1 MFDDFYSGEYW
12 YYFYF
17 FIIFFIIC
25 VLVNMV
31 YTYFTQF
38 EKTITIKKL
47 DSIRTAK
54 YGKNIVVD
62 TNNNVYSVQNN
73 IFLMFFSSIQLYTT
87 FETNKTYK
95 IKGYGFSYSNLGWYQ
110 NIFDAKEIFI

>member
-1 MFDDFYSGEYW
+1 M
-12 YYFYF
+12 
-17 FIIFFIIC
+17 I
-25 VLVNMV
+25 

-38 EKTITIKKL
+38 EKIITIKKL

-54 YGKNIVVD
+54 YGENIIVD
-62 TNNNVYSVQNN
+62 TNNNVYSVKNN

-87 FETNKTYK
+87 LETNKTYK
-95 IKGYGFSYSNLGWYQ
+95 IKGFGFSYSNLGWYQ